1 MEKPINLRTIAFVAA
16 MALALVVVAIVAWMR
31 EGAAS
36 STTAQPITGSL
47 APSAYPAAP
56 EVNPAPTAPDIPAT
70 PMAHDSATAQLAA
83 EQRAQAA
90 AARRAAA
97 EALPFER
104 TFYTGNVLHSGRAE
118 ALMRREDFDR
128 ELARL
133 EQEMLKDPLAI
144 EQRDAYADKL
154 TAQLEGDPDQPRV
167 SKLVCGVNL
176 CIGAIEAQP
185 GDAFRRWMAKQF
197 VQGRKFNDIQTLTVG
212 PSVRVGNRVER
223 RFVFSTSPAINA
235 IGTH

>member
-1 MEKPINLRTIAFVAA
+1 MSLRTAFVI
-16 MALALVVVAIVAWMR
+16 VGVVALSLVLAAGILLMR
-31 EGAAS
+31 GGSPSTMVNEVVAAS
-36 STTAQPITGSL
+36 PAPASVTAPTLPASDDFV
-47 APSAYPAAP
+47 APSQ
-56 EVNPAPTAPDIPAT
+56 VNT
-70 PMAHDSATAQLAA
+70 HDDAI
-83 EQRAQAA
+83 EQREANVHIAA

-104 TFYTGNVLHSGRAE
+104 TLYTGNVLHSGRAE

-154 TAQLEGDPDQPRV
+154 TAQLAGDPDRPRV

-176 CIGAIEAQP
+176 CIGAIEAET
-185 GDAFRRWMAKQF
+185 GEAYRRWMAKQF
-197 VQGRKFNDIQTLTVG
+197 VQGRKFNDIQTMTVG

-223 RFVFSTSPAINA
+223 RFVFSTSPEINA
-235 IGTH
+235 IGSR

>member
-1 MEKPINLRTIAFVAA
+1 MEKPPSSRTLLVVAVAAFV
-16 MALALVVVAIVAWMR
+16 LVVAALVAWMR
-31 EGAAS
+31 AGAGPSMA
-36 STTAQPITGSL
+36 THQPSVLPPPPVSHDVSDEMPT
-47 APSAYPAAP
+47 PTVPAH
-56 EVNPAPTAPDIPAT
+56 VAT
-70 PMAHDSATAQLAA
+70 PVSRGDATSGRAA
-83 EQRAQAA
+83 VQRSQ

-104 TFYTGNVLHSGRAE
+104 ALYTGNVLHSGRAE

-133 EQEMLKDPLAI
+133 EQEMLKDPLAV

-154 TAQLEGDPDQPRV
+154 TAQLEGDPDRPRV

-212 PSVRVGNRVER
+212 PPVRVGDRVER
-223 RFVFSTSPAINA
+223 RFVFSTSPDINA
-235 IGTH
+235 IGTY